1 MAQPTGADLTQALAP
16 TVESL
21 GLYLE
26 NVALTKSGKYTL
38 VRVTV
43 DLPDGP
49 GSVDSDQL
57 VEATRAVSSWLDQE
71 DPIPGRYT
79 LEVSTPGAERV
90 LTSPRDFRRAEGR
103 MVKAIVAGKE
113 IEGRL
118 EGVNEGNVVLAGQEI
133 AMSDIEKARVVL
145 EFSRD

>member
-1 MAQPTGADLTQALAP
+1 MAQPTGADLTQALAA

-26 NVALTKSGKYTL
+26 SVALTKSGKYTL

-57 VEATRAVSSWLDQE
+57 VEATRAVSNWLDQE

-118 EGVNEGNVVLAGQEI
+118 EGVSEGNVVLAGQEI

>member
-26 NVALTKSGKYTL
+26 SVALTKSGKYTL

>member
-26 NVALTKSGKYTL
+26 NVTLTKSGKYTM

-49 GSVDSDQL
+49 GAVDSDQL
-57 VEATRAVSSWLDQE
+57 VDVTRAVSSWLDQE

-90 LTSPRDFRRAEGR
+90 LTTPRDFRRAEGR
-103 MVKAIVAGKE
+103 MVKAVVAGKE

-118 EGVNEGNVVLAGQEI
+118 EGVNEGSVVLAGQEI
-133 AMSDIEKARVVL
+133 AMADIEKARVVL